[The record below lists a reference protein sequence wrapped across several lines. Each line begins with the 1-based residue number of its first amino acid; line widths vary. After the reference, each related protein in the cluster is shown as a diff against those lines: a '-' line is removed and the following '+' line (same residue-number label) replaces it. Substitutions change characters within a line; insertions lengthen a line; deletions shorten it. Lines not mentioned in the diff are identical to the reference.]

1 MGIKMGINNNN
12 KQQSFYSVDKSL
24 KKEDKSLKKIVKHRS
39 ASVIAGLSISLLT
52 FTSVE
57 ALNIGKAKSQSYIG
71 QPLSIFVPV
80 SDSAEII
87 DLNKLIVSKPSSSQ
101 LGELNVSQQDNG
113 LVYKVVSKGPEKG
126 ILITT
131 VEPFNEPYIDVGV
144 KVDYKG
150 VTQLRKLTALI
161 DLQPLAGESPIGNAL
176 ITQENSS
183 SSEIVE
189 STPTNISV
197 TNSITNSAN
206 SNASSRTYSN
216 EIMGP
221 YDWAQAGAIP
231 EKFGPVLD
239 GQSLWRVARRIN
251 ESMNVS
257 IDQMMWALF
266 RANPQAFSTQNV
278 SSLQAGS
285 ILNIPEESFVREVTE
300 LGAVR
305 LLSAQTEATNTL
317 IATESDSV
325 VETPVESVSEEVST
339 DDSVVIS
346 ETAETSNN
354 NVVSFSELSAVDE
367 LKNEVSSLNQ
377 QLEAQEERIRIL
389 EERLAVYESSNN
401 TLANSNAVDVLTTDS
416 SSQVV
421 ETEIAP
427 IDGEAAI
434 QSEEPVVESPVVS
447 EETISSAPIEQVTQ
461 EVSQV
466 VETEIA
472 PIDGE
477 AAIQSEEPVVE
488 SPVVSEETISSAPI
502 EQVTQE
508 VSQVVET
515 EIAPIDGEAAIES
528 EDPVVEDPVVNEET
542 IISAPTEQVSQEASV
557 QEEQL
562 SQEEPSALTAI
573 QEAITGKLSWLTL
586 ALGALAVFL
595 LGLLYVA
602 RNRFIPAILKLFGGG
617 YEYDETESL
626 LSSVSKKR
634 MPIRDLEHLRQEEV
648 MAERSNQANA
658 QDQGFADEVV
668 AKGDFE
674 EDFEDYSFFVDDEEL
689 MDVEELSF
697 PDRIKQLIES
707 GDYEEAKKTLN
718 FATAANVDD
727 HEINV
732 SMLKIFAAEADQES
746 FDKLFERVHANI
758 EEYDAE
764 SQLLIAE
771 LQSEMAIGKVINFD
785 SDQMAS

>member
-39 ASVIAGLSISLLT
+39 TSVIAGLSISLLT

-477 AAIQSEEPVVE
+477 AAI
-488 SPVVSEETISSAPI
+488 
-502 EQVTQE
+502 
-508 VSQVVET
+508 
-515 EIAPIDGEAAIES
+515 ES